1 MPPEQSSVLQKN
13 SSQCFSFV
21 IFLKIIYLF
30 RARASAHEQTQA
42 GEGGQAEE
50 RESQADSTLRVEPDP
65 AFDLR
70 TEIIM
75 I

>member
-1 MPPEQSSVLQKN
+1 M
-13 SSQCFSFV
+13 